1 MRRCPCHRNIGYSTW
16 RTIGGIITGACST
29 DRHHVTC
36 DACGRWLPLG
46 ESNDEPEAVRVEIR
60 AAELAAE
67 FTRERGT
74 ADDATVDE
82 NAGWLVHL
90 NEWTH
95 LDRDRGFPKNDEQH
109 AGYLAREIATHSE
122 ES

>member
-1 MRRCPCHRNIGYSTW
+1 MRCRHLNTSDKCGETTHDRIGD
-16 RTIGGIITGACST
+16 IIYEVEYRECLDCGA
-29 DRHHVTC
+29 
-36 DACGRWLPLG
+36 WLPLG
-46 ESNDEPEAVRVEIR
+46 ESNDKPEAVRVEIR